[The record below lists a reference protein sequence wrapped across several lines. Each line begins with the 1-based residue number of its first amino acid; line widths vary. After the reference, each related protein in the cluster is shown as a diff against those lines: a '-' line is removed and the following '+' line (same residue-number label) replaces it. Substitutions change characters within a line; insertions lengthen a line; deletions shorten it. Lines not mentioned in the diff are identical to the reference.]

1 MLAKLALGNVRKSAR
16 DYLIYFV
23 TISFSVALLYAF
35 NTIDAHVDMLPHRR
49 RMIQTFDSLMDVL
62 SYVLIVALALL
73 IIYANNYL
81 IRRRSKEFAL
91 YQIFGMRRRSV
102 ATILTIETFLS
113 SLSAL
118 VVGIAFGVLLS
129 QFLVFV
135 TGRIMQETVRNYHF
149 VFQPK
154 AIVMTVVAFGVI
166 FLLTLV
172 LNLVTLRRFQLAE
185 LVKRSRANEVSRLQ
199 SKWVALGLFVVG
211 VGLIGFAYWR
221 LIHIGYPF
229 DAMLEGDDE
238 KSAIAWTNFAVTTA
252 IVCVGT
258 YVLFYSLGGALL
270 YFARASRKLY
280 WRGLS
285 MFTVREFGSKIRS
298 AALSM
303 GSISIIL
310 FLMLSVITPAFGV
323 TSSIRSGL
331 SKSAPY
337 TATFMLDRDEVEVDY
352 DEYALIGPRH
362 NAPISLDEARSVL
375 DEKGIFSDISED
387 GKGIYSG
394 TFMGEAAHMVLTPA
408 VFIEYLN
415 DENGEPL
422 VEKHG
427 IPTISEYVEASGCD
441 TSQWENRFTAEVLSH
456 QLSSFE
462 VVSISAYNER
472 RAFIG
477 LKSMTVN
484 EGEYA
489 VSSSVTFDSLRDMY
503 ASALNSGTEIEVAGQ
518 ILKPAGGASVA
529 FDDSAASIFME
540 DFTANNPG
548 ILIVSDS
555 LFAELENRDDSYE
568 QIYGAVNFDDD
579 TRDIF
584 ALAGELPDNYEYF
597 NEPFIVEEDGDEIEQ
612 WSIAATCQDDIAE
625 YAIEFLGLVTYVSIY
640 VGFVLAM
647 ISAAMLA
654 IQILSS
660 FSEAAPR
667 YRRLSQLGASRS
679 QENRSIGVQVAWYF
693 LVPLFVAACHA
704 WVAVKEALGFIE
716 LMVPVEIGRGA
727 LVTATLVVSVYGVYA
742 LLSYW
747 SAKSVIASEAN
758 LTEQ

>member
-16 DYLIYFV
+16 DYMIYFV

-35 NTIDAHVDMLPHRR
+35 NTIDTHVDMLPHRR
-49 RMIQTFDSLMDVL
+49 RMIQTIDSLMDVL
-62 SYVLIVALALL
+62 SYVLIVTLALL

-118 VVGIAFGVLLS
+118 VVGLVLGVLLS

-149 VFQPK
+149 VFQPT
-154 AIVMTVVAFGVI
+154 AIAMTVVAFGVI
-166 FLLTLV
+166 FLLTLI
-172 LNLVTLRRFQLAE
+172 LNLFTLRRFQLVD
-185 LVKRSRANEVSRLQ
+185 LVKRTRANEVSRLQ

-211 VGLIGFAYWR
+211 LAMIGFAYWR

-229 DAMLEGDDE
+229 DAMLGGDDE
-238 KSAIAWTNFAVTTA
+238 KIAIAWTNFAVTTA

-270 YFARASRKLY
+270 YFARASRTVY
-280 WRGLS
+280 WRGLN
-285 MFTVREFGSKIRS
+285 MFTVREFASKIRS

-303 GSISIIL
+303 GSISIVL

-323 TSSIRSGL
+323 SSSVRHGL
-331 SKSAPY
+331 SETAPY
-337 TATFMLDRDEVEVDY
+337 AATFILGHDEIEDDY
-352 DEYALIGPRH
+352 DEYA
-362 NAPISLDEARSVL
+362 PIPLDEARSVL

-387 GKGIYSG
+387 GKGVYAG

-408 VFIEYLN
+408 VYIEYMN
-415 DENGEPL
+415 DGNGNPL
-422 VEKHG
+422 VQEHSV
-427 IPTISEYVEASGCD
+427 PTISEYVEASGYD
-441 TSQWENRFTAEVLSH
+441 TSQWERRFAAEVLGH
-456 QLSSFE
+456 QFYSFE

-472 RAFIG
+472 RA
-477 LKSMTVN
+477 LNDLPPMTVG

-518 ILKPAGGASVA
+518 TLKPAGSASVA

-540 DFTANNPG
+540 DFTTNNPG

-555 LFAELENRDDSYE
+555 LFDELENRDDSYE
-568 QIYGAVNFDDD
+568 QIYAAVSFDDD
-579 TRDIF
+579 TRDVF
-584 ALAGELPDNYEYF
+584 ALAGEMPNCAEYF
-597 NEPFIVEEDGDEIEQ
+597 YDPFVVKEGSGEIGN
-612 WSIAATCQDDIAE
+612 WYISAATCQAE
-625 YAIEFLGLVTYVSIY
+625 VAEFAIDFLGVVTYVSIY

-660 FSEAAPR
+660 MSEAAPR
-667 YRRLSQLGASRS
+667 YRRLSQIGASRRD
-679 QENRSIGVQVAWYF
+679 ENRSIAVQVAWYF
-693 LVPLFVAACHA
+693 LLPLLVAACHA
-704 WVAVKEALGFIE
+704 WVAVGEALDFIE
-716 LMVPVEIGRGA
+716 FVVPVAIAQGV
-727 LVTATLVVSVYGVYA
+727 LVTAALVLGVYGVYA

-758 LTEQ
+758 LTER